1 VGVEAG
7 SPLSIVLVD
16 DHPVV
21 RAGISAWCAA
31 ADEPIK
37 VVAEGPDVSVA
48 LHGPGRVADVVV
60 LDLLLRN
67 GRPAYDELQELVAQE
82 RKVVV
87 YTMRDSQDSA
97 LTCMDLGS
105 ATYIT
110 KAEGQQHLVKAIRA
124 AADDI
129 PYTPPALAG
138 AFGSDTRQ
146 SRPVLSVREVEVLLE
161 WFQSESK
168 AMVAQSLGISERTVN
183 TYLDRVRIKYANAG
197 RPATTKAKLVARA
210 VQDGLISL
218 DEL

>member
-1 VGVEAG
+1 VE
-7 SPLSIVLVD
+7 SESVFSVVLVD

-21 RAGISAWCAA
+21 RAGISAWCTT
-31 ADEPIK
+31 ADWPIS
-37 VVAEGPDVSVA
+37 VVAEGADVSVA
-48 LHGPGRVADVVV
+48 LHGPGRTADVVV

-87 YTMRDSQDSA
+87 YTMRDSQEAA

-105 ATYIT
+105 STYIT
-110 KAEGQQHLVKAIRA
+110 KAEGQRHLVKAIRA
-124 AADDI
+124 AAEDV

-138 AFGSDTRQ
+138 AFGTDTRQ
-146 SRPVLSVREVEVLLE
+146 NRPLLSVREVEVLVE

-168 AMVAQSLGISERTVN
+168 AMVAHSLGISERTVN